1 MTIQVLDLEY
11 IKDDVEKQNK
21 YSVEAITEKIIAKL
35 EKELKKYDRLSKLT
49 DEEIKALK
57 EKNKNS
63 KEHTSY
69 RMTLI
74 KSNKKGRYIPLR
86 YGTLLVCGAL
96 VDDKV
101 DDRQNIVDTISM
113 LKQGQFYKKIEKWIN
128 EDPKFLEMKERF
140 SKDDGGQYKE

>member
-1 MTIQVLDLEY
+1 MAIQVLDLDF
-11 IKDDVEKQNK
+11 IKDDVENQNK

-35 EKELKKYDRLSKLT
+35 QKELKKYDRLASLT

-74 KSNKKGRYIPLR
+74 KTNKKGRYIPLR

-96 VDDKV
+96 VDDTQ
-101 DDRQNIVDTISM
+101 DDRTNIADTISA
-113 LKQGQFYKKIEKWIN
+113 LKQGQFYKKIEKWIE

-140 SKDDGGQYKE
+140 SKKRTN

>member
-1 MTIQVLDLEY
+1 MAIQVLDLDF
-11 IKDDVEKQNK
+11 IKDDVENQNK

-35 EKELKKYDRLSKLT
+35 EKELKKYDRLASLT

-74 KSNKKGRYIPLR
+74 KTNKKGRYIPLR

-96 VDDKV
+96 VDDTL
-101 DDRQNIVDTISM
+101 DDRQNIVDTISA
-113 LKQGQFYKKIEKWIN
+113 LKQGQFYKKIEKWIE
-128 EDPKFLEMKERF
+128 EDPKFLEMKDRF
-140 SKDDGGQYKE
+140 SKNKD

>member
-1 MTIQVLDLEY
+1 MAIQVLDLDF
-11 IKDDVEKQNK
+11 IKDDVENQNK

-35 EKELKKYDRLSKLT
+35 EKELKKYDRLASLT

-74 KSNKKGRYIPLR
+74 KTNKKGRYIPLR

-96 VDDKV
+96 VDDTQ
-101 DDRQNIVDTISM
+101 DDRQNIVDTISA
-113 LKQGQFYKKIEKWIN
+113 LKQGQFYKKIEKWIE
-128 EDPKFLEMKERF
+128 EDPKFLEMKDRF
-140 SKDDGGQYKE
+140 SKNKD